1 MLLFHCNLNILLSV
15 SKQKKH
21 FPPAGDIPRHDEHF
35 SGEKPCYET
44 GKKRS
49 IHILPT
55 TRRTLT
61 RKRKKWHCV
70 EANPSFFHFTKL
82 QNKIIITHA
91 AGRGANKGNPSVL
104 SKNFACASAVH
115 EAKWRKRDTNK
126 FDKET
131 NTSFVNGNE
140 AWTWDPSRGIWSSGH
155 GYRRGR
161 WRRTRRWGFRCL
173 FIWTR

>member
-1 MLLFHCNLNILLSV
+1 MLLFHSNLNILLWI
-15 SKQKKH
+15 SKQKKT
-21 FPPAGDIPRHDEHF
+21 FSASRRCSTPRRAF
-35 SGEKPCYET
+35 FRWKPCYET

-61 RKRKKWHCV
+61 RKRKNNTALKPTHL
-70 EANPSFFHFTKL
+70 FHFTKL

-91 AGRGANKGNPSVL
+91 AGCGANKGNPSVL

-115 EAKWRKRDTNK
+115 EAKWRKRDTNN